1 MAFDFESLRDILV
14 CPKSKSPLAY
24 DGERLICTSAECRL
38 QFDIR
43 DDIPV
48 MLVEEA
54 KELSPD
60 EWNEAMA
67 RCGEGE

>member
-24 DGERLICTSAECRL
+24 DGETLICTDAECRL
-38 QFDIR
+38 RFAIR

-54 KELSPD
+54 TELSP
-60 EWNEAMA
+60 EQWKELMA
-67 RCGEGE
+67 RCGKTD